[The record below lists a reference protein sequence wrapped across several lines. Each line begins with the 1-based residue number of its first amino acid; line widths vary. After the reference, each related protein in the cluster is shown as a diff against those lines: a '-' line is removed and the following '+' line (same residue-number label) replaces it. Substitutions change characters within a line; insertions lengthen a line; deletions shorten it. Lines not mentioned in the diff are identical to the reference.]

1 MLDDRADPGRCK
13 RLPNGPL
20 LSARVSPALATVFTV
35 EKRRR
40 IGAYGIARDDKG
52 QVLLVSGSA
61 SAWHLPGGGIDFGE
75 DPRRTVVREFAEE
88 TGYAVELG
96 PLRAVSADFVEF
108 PRLGALQHHDRV
120 VFDVSIVG
128 GVLTPEEGERA
139 AWVRPEDV
147 ELVPFAARVLLGREL
162 GPEINMRTRPFDDGH
177 QPANRVRRFGAY
189 GLIEDPAGRLLLSQ
203 IAPDY
208 PGAGRWHLPG
218 GGTDFGEQPAEALVR
233 EVFEETAQRA
243 QVTGLLDVSHFHNP
257 AAMGPEKE
265 PLDWFS
271 VRAIFAGRVSSPTE
285 ARVTEAVGGST
296 AQSRWF
302 TPAEVAALPLT
313 DLTKRALRLR

>member
-1 MLDDRADPGRCK
+1 M
-13 RLPNGPL
+13 
-20 LSARVSPALATVFTV
+20 

-40 IGAYGIARDDKG
+40 IGAYGIARDDSD

-75 DPRRTVVREFAEE
+75 DPRHTVVREFVEE
-88 TGYAVELG
+88 TGYEVALG
-96 PLRAVSADFVEF
+96 DLRVVSADFVEF
-108 PRLGALQHHDRV
+108 PRLGALQHHDRI
-120 VFDVSIVG
+120 VFDVTVTG

-147 ELVPFAARVLLGREL
+147 ELVPFAAKILLGRDL
-162 GPEINMRTRPFDDGH
+162 GPEINPRTRPFEDGH

-189 GLIEDPAGRLLLSQ
+189 GLITDDAGRILLSQ

-233 EVFEETAQRA
+233 EVFEETGQSA
-243 QVTGLLDVSHFHNP
+243 QVVRLLDVSHFHNP

-285 ARVTEAVGGST
+285 ARVTEVAGGST

-302 TPAEVAALPLT
+302 APGEVSALPLT
-313 DLTKRALRLR
+313 DLTKHALGLG